1 MMGDRA
7 YIGIGSNLGDR
18 IRCCQE
24 AIRAMSKIAGV
35 TVIRVS
41 SFYETAPIPPA
52 SGDWF
57 VNGVISV
64 QTQLKPGALLL
75 ELRQIERSMGRATER
90 ARGSDRSIDLDLLL
104 VGSRVVEQPDLTL
117 PHPRLHQRRFVLAPL
132 CELDPDFRHPVFGV
146 TMRQLL
152 ERLSDP
158 SLVRLLAPAARY
170 AGPGEN
176 S

>member
-1 MMGDRA
+1 MTGERA
-7 YIGIGSNLGDR
+7 YIGIGSNMGDR
-18 IRCCQE
+18 ILCCQE
-24 AIRAMSKIAGV
+24 AIRAMSEIAGV

-41 SFYETAPIPPA
+41 SFYETAPMPPA

-64 QTQLKPGALLL
+64 QTQLKPEALLL

-90 ARGSDRSIDLDLLL
+90 ARGSDRNIDLDLLL
-104 VGSRVVEQPDLTL
+104 VGSQVVEQPDLTL